1 MSNIVAFITNH
12 NIAKFSGVP
21 RNVTPPAIN
30 GFDVVGSRDVY
41 RLSISI
47 FYPRDILL
55 NEFMVV

>member
-30 GFDVVGSRDVY
+30 GFDVVGSRDV
-41 RLSISI
+41 
-47 FYPRDILL
+47 
-55 NEFMVV
+55 